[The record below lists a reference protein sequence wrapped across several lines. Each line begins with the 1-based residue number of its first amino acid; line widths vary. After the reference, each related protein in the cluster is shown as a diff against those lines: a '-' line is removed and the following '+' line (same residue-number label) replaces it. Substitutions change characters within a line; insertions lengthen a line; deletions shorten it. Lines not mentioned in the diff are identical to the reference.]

1 MRQKCRITFILTLV
15 LALFCLAPSGYGLPV
30 FASTDVDRSTVVVG
44 NNAKAEADLS
54 EDDLDDLEEDEISKV
69 IRRTPEEEMQDRLQG
84 VWKAVTITRN
94 GESKPPFRE
103 TFLTVYT
110 GDHWME
116 TEVAPM
122 AKFRTIYTY
131 KLKGTRVIRTHV
143 ELRDTY
149 YGNGDR
155 TDNKDKGKK
164 SAVGIVFDDNMLV
177 TTLKDGTQT
186 RWERV
191 K

>member
-15 LALFCLAPSGYGLPV
+15 LALFCLSPSGYGLPV

-44 NNAKAEADLS
+44 NNAKVEADLS
-54 EDDLDDLEEDEISKV
+54 EDDLDDMEEDEISKV

-149 YGNGDR
+149 YGSGDR

>member
-15 LALFCLAPSGYGLPV
+15 LALFCLSPSGYGLPV
-30 FASTDVDRSTVVVG
+30 FAGTDVDRSTVVVG
-44 NNAKAEADLS
+44 NNAKVEADLS
-54 EDDLDDLEEDEISKV
+54 EDDLDDLEEEEISKV

-103 TFLTVYT
+103 TFLTVYS

-149 YGNGDR
+149 YGSGDR

-164 SAVGIVFDDNMLV
+164 SAVSIVFDDNMLV

>member
-1 MRQKCRITFILTLV
+1 MRQKFRLAFVMMLV
-15 LALFCLAPSGYGLPV
+15 LALSCPAPSGFILPA
-30 FASTDVDRSTVVVG
+30 FASTDANQNTAAPE
-44 NNAKAEADLS
+44 NKTEADLS
-54 EDDLDDLEEDEISKV
+54 LDELDDDDLEEEEIKE
-69 IRRTPEEEMQDRLQG
+69 IRRTPEEEIQDRLQG

-103 TFLTVYT
+103 TFLTVYS

-116 TEVAPM
+116 TRVAPM
-122 AKFRTIYTY
+122 ARFRTIYTY
-131 KLKGTRVIRTHV
+131 KLKGTRVVIRTHV

-149 YGNGDR
+149 YGSGDR

-164 SAVGIVFDDNMLV
+164 SAVGIAFDDDMLV
-177 TTLKDGTQT
+177 TTLKDGTQA